1 MNEGIYNYTLL
12 KVQFIYQLIFN
23 FTKWLSGVRQHVFFQ
38 TLAQSAL
45 AICWGK
51 AQDQRTEIS
60 SELRCPRRHRKG
72 TRQAP
77 RRTGGATAQKCVLQT
92 AQESSRD
99 RH

>member
-1 MNEGIYNYTLL
+1 MEELVPAL
-12 KVQFIYQLIFN
+12 HQ
-23 FTKWLSGVRQHVFFQ
+23 WLSGVRQHVFFQ
-38 TLAQSAL
+38 TLAQSAP

-92 AQESSRD
+92 AQEGSRN
-99 RH
+99 RHETEERRPNEEIEVLN